1 MQDPVQP
8 ENTRPVRPETLQPY
22 QPTDFQQTCLCIS
35 ELCYMSL
42 VKEILECG
50 AYRKDRTGVGA
61 WSLFGKSLSFD
72 LRDGKMPLLTQ
83 KKMAWKS
90 IVEELLWFLK
100 GSTDANE
107 LSAKG
112 VKIWDANGAKTGG
125 DLGPVYGF
133 QWRHFG
139 AEYADCKTDYAG
151 KGVDQLRYVID
162 KIKNSPNSRQI
173 VMSAWNPVDIPK
185 MALPPCHMI
194 MQFDIAP
201 DCTGKPRLSCM
212 LTQRSADMGLGVPF
226 NIASYSLLVHILAKV
241 CGLEPGSLYHS
252 LGNVHVYVNHVEPLR
267 TQLAREVRPPP
278 KIDLSA
284 WKTEGLD
291 PIAAIEALRYEDIK
305 LIGYDPH
312 PAIPMEMAL

>member
-1 MQDPVQP
+1 MQEQQP
-8 ENTRPVRPETLQPY
+8 ENIQPARPEKLEIY
-22 QPTDFQQTCLCIS
+22 QSADFEQTCRCVGEFS
-35 ELCYMSL
+35 YMSL
-42 VKEILECG
+42 VKEILEKG
-50 AYRKDRTGVGA
+50 SYRKDRTGVGA
-61 WSLFGKSLSFD
+61 WSLFGRSLSFD

-112 VKIWDANGAKTGG
+112 VKIWDANGAKTAG

-139 AEYADCKTDYAG
+139 AEYIDCKINYTG

-194 MQFDIAP
+194 MQFDVAP
-201 DCTGKPRLSCM
+201 NFAGKPSLSCM

-241 CGLEPGSLYHS
+241 CELEPGTLYHS
-252 LGNVHVYVNHVEPLR
+252 MGNVHVYTNHVEPLR
-267 TQLAREVRPPP
+267 TQLVREVRLPP

-291 PIAAIEALRYEDIK
+291 PIVAIEALRYEDIK

>member
-1 MQDPVQP
+1 MQPNTTQAEPARP
-8 ENTRPVRPETLQPY
+8 ENVYVY
-22 QPTDFQQTCLCIS
+22 QPTDYRQLNYCGQ
-35 ELCYMSL
+35 ELAYAHL
-42 VKEILECG
+42 VKDIMDRG
-50 AYRKDRTGVGA
+50 TYRKDRTGVGA
-61 WSLFGKSLSFD
+61 WSLFGKSISYDLSN
-72 LRDGKMPLLTQ
+72 GSIPLLTQ
-83 KKMAWKS
+83 KRMAWKA
-90 IVEELLWFLK
+90 IVEELFWFLH

-139 AEYADCKTDYAG
+139 AEYVDCKTDYTG
-151 KGVDQLRYVID
+151 KGVDQLRYI
-162 KIKNSPNSRQI
+162 IHTIRNNPNSRQI

-194 MQFDIAP
+194 MQFDVAP
-201 DCTGKPRLSCM
+201 NSVGKPALSCM

-241 CGLEPGSLYHS
+241 CGLEPGVFVHS
-252 LGNVHVYVNHVEPLR
+252 MGNVHVYINHAEPLK
-267 TQLAREVRPPP
+267 TQLTRDVRPPP
-278 KIDLSA
+278 RVDLSA
-284 WKTEGLD
+284 WKTDDVD
-291 PIAAIEALRYEDIK
+291 PIVAIEALRFEDIK
-305 LIGYDPH
+305 LLGYDPH